1 MIRLIAL
8 GLLAL
13 STGARAQ
20 SATRPTRAALQRV
33 AASCGPSLVVVETAA
48 SRGPGVVVGNRG
60 EVLTFA
66 AAPSAGGG
74 DAPPTTRVRVGEAL
88 LEAEALHEDHR
99 AGLRLVRAATEEGHL
114 LQPVPFEP
122 AELLTAGHWVI
133 ALVRKEGTWVS
144 LPLQLVAAKG
154 AGDTQVLVRAALPP
168 GTPLFDA
175 RGRLVASVVNRGKG
189 RSAGVRPLGALR
201 RAVAGSTPP

>member
-13 STGARAQ
+13 STGALAQ

-48 SRGPGVVVGNRG
+48 SRVPGVVVGNRG

-66 AAPSAGGG
+66 AAPSAGG
-74 DAPPTTRVRVGEAL
+74 DAPPPTRVRVGEAL

-99 AGLRLVRAATEEGHL
+99 AGLRLVRAATAEGHL

-122 AELLTAGHWVI
+122 ADLLTAGHWVI

-189 RSAGVRPLGALR
+189 RTAGVRPLGALR